1 MSLPT
6 GPGDRRSGGARGAAK
21 AGGKERSGGESD
33 AAAGH
38 AAKRR
43 RLQTITRE
51 PGRKAPQALEQAP
64 RERPAGPRGQGREAA
79 ARARQHQMTLRAR
92 WARSWGATPT
102 RPEQQP
108 FARGGRA
115 PGAEALHYADP
126 QTKSAARALKGAAAQ
141 PGGRRRAAPPGTEQ
155 PLPSWINDQAA
166 RRRTAGADRARRQ
179 LRRDDA
185 TGRRRRASLT
195 CPLTCPLTFPL
206 PLWRLSCLFVRD
218 SPFFAPR
225 LV

>member
-1 MSLPT
+1 MQGCASDINVAT
-6 GPGDRRSGGARGAAK
+6 NRPGGWRSGAARGAAK

-92 WARSWGATPT
+92 WARSWGRRQHGKSSSLSHVGGEPRERTRCTTPT
-102 RPEQQP
+102 RRQKAPHAPSKARQHSPAAGGAPRRRGQSSRCPAGSPIRQRAAERPEQI
-108 FARGGRA
+108 AHGVSWCAMTRRADGGGR
-115 PGAEALHYADP
+115 L
-126 QTKSAARALKGAAAQ
+126 
-141 PGGRRRAAPPGTEQ
+141 
-155 PLPSWINDQAA
+155 
-166 RRRTAGADRARRQ
+166 
-179 LRRDDA
+179 
-185 TGRRRRASLT
+185 
-195 CPLTCPLTFPL
+195 
-206 PLWRLSCLFVRD
+206 
-218 SPFFAPR
+218 
-225 LV
+225 